1 MSSTEIAGLCN
12 DLTQSDLNG
21 LCNSRTALCQQVAA
35 SGNAAAIQAASTAL
49 CLRLSDL
56 SVVAIYSINGQVDQ
70 LLRVLI
76 AALRLRGTQVAMI
89 VVVDGD
95 HFKATVDTF
104 SLKQLPC
111 KFRAPVNVIAWHMV
125 LMTSGGIAS
134 SRVAVLL
141 LCHMNLGTL
150 IPAAIIRLIQMLK
163 ALSR

>member
-104 SLKQLPC
+104 SNLSSHEIGDATQDKVE
-111 KFRAPVNVIAWHMV
+111 FGSVIIV
-125 LMTSGGIAS
+125 RGGPSIS
-134 SRVAVLL
+134 SKPLQPKEEEILHQAVERVVDV
-141 LCHMNLGTL
+141 G
-150 IPAAIIRLIQMLK
+150 
-163 ALSR
+163 ALRNSCVRW